1 MIPIINFQDEDCGLQ
16 MYNAYTTCGFAVFT
30 NVYDQWL
37 SEFHDWKQIM
47 EEFFQ
52 LSSENKQINAYSGV
66 EDNIGYH
73 GMGTE
78 RTNPNSPGLLSP

>member
-47 EEFFQ
+47 EEFF
-52 LSSENKQINAYSGV
+52 LSIH
-66 EDNIGYH
+66 I
-73 GMGTE
+73 
-78 RTNPNSPGLLSP
+78 